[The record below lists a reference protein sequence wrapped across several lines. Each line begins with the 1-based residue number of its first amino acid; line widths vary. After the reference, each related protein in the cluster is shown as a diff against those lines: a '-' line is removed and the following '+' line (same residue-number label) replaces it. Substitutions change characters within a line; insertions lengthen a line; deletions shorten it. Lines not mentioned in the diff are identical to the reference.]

1 MRNSLNTVWSNFL
14 KLVRFLTWYG
24 VAVAFL
30 FYLLPIAG
38 LVVES
43 YYEAL
48 NSTVRFLAV
57 IGFFV
62 VIIVWHVVNIRD
74 RWRAGA

>member
-1 MRNSLNTVWSNFL
+1 MRNSLNTGWSNFL

-43 YYEAL
+43 YYETL

-62 VIIVWHVVNIRD
+62 VVVAWHVVNIRD
-74 RWRAGA
+74 RWRAKV